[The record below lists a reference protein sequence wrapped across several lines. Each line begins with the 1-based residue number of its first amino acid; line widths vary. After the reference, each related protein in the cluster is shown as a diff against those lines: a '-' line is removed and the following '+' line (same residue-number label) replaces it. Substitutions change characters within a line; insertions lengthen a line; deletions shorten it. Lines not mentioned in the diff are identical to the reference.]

1 VIGRI
6 GSVGLDIMQNPYEDQ
21 SAMHDYR
28 IYERLIAMSAILKE
42 GIMQQVEFEDICIN
56 RNHNNQYN
64 SNDDNSS
71 QQQYHQNERHH
82 QEYSEERRRQ
92 ECRLESD
99 HYRNDKQ
106 VQKKPKT
113 GDEKGISTNRNDK
126 NISSNKSN
134 IAGKNTDN
142 IDDGSNRVC
151 NEENSVI
158 NLNDLPAA
166 DWAMA
171 MIARTYDKINELPE
185 VKTAYQ
191 SIVESLE
198 QDNMRKGQM
207 R

>member
-28 IYERLIAMSAILKE
+28 IYERLVAMSAILRE

-56 RNHNNQYN
+56 RNHNNHYN
-64 SNDDNSS
+64 SNDNNSS
-71 QQQYHQNERHH
+71 QQQYRQNERHH

-92 ECRLESD
+92 ECRLDSD
-99 HYRNDKQ
+99 HYHNDKQ

-113 GDEKGISTNRNDK
+113 DDENGISTNRNDK

-142 IDDGSNRVC
+142 IDGGSNRVC
-151 NEENSVI
+151 NEENSFI